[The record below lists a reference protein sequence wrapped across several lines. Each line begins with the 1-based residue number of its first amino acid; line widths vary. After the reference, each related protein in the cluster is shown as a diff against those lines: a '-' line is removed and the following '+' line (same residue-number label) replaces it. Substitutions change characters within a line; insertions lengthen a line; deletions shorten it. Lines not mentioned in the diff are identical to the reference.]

1 MKNKGC
7 RLRVIIEFD
16 KTLNPKR
23 IFLHPKTE
31 LFFDGWLTTFNME
44 VLDETALIKSTDLS
58 AASDSFICRNYIK
71 YPPSIYVGFKE
82 GVKIDNHEFV
92 VISFRHLM
100 RHFGD
105 RGRGRYLPMG
115 IKKLWKATGLVSVPE
130 DKNTLMYSKIVE
142 INDARQ

>member
-16 KTLNPKR
+16 EKLNPKR

-31 LFFDGWLTTFNME
+31 LSFDGWLTSFNTE

-58 AASDSFICRNYIK
+58 AASDSFMCRNYIK

-82 GVKIDNHEFV
+82 SVKIENHEFV

-100 RHFGD
+100 RYLGD
-105 RGRGRYLPMG
+105 RGRGRNLPMG
-115 IKKLWKATGLVSVPE
+115 IKKLWKASGLISVPE

-142 INDARQ
+142 INNAR

>member
-16 KTLNPKR
+16 EKLNPKR

-31 LFFDGWLTTFNME
+31 LSFDGWLTSFNTE

-82 GVKIDNHEFV
+82 SVKIENHEFV

-100 RHFGD
+100 RHLGD
-105 RGRGRYLPMG
+105 RGRGRNLPMG
-115 IKKLWKATGLVSVPE
+115 IKKLWKASGLISVPE

-142 INDARQ
+142 INNAR